1 MGFIDITLQL
11 LRGFGTTFLLFAL
24 TLLLSLPLGLLFCF
38 GSMSRFIPLRWLSR
52 SVVYVIR
59 GTPLLLQLFIVVYLP
74 GILLDAPIT
83 KWSIFNGNV
92 LAAYFFGALF
102 AFVLNYS
109 CYFSE
114 IYRSG
119 IQNLPRGQ
127 YEAGYVLGMTRIQV
141 FFRII
146 MPQMIKRI
154 LPPMSNEIIT
164 LVKDTSLAQIIA
176 VNELV
181 RTANNLQNTYAV
193 IWPLF
198 YAGAFYL
205 VFNGILTL
213 LFGYLERK
221 LNYYKV

>member
-1 MGFIDITLQL
+1 MGLTFEYATAQL
-11 LRGFGTTFLLFAL
+11 FEGFGKTVLLFAL
-24 TLLLSLPLGLLFCF
+24 TLVLAIPLGLVVCAC
-38 GSMSRFIPLRWLSR
+38 STSRFKPLSYLFKAIIW
-52 SVVYVIR
+52 VVR
-59 GTPLLLQLFIVVYLP
+59 GTPLLLQIIVVFYGP
-74 GILLDAPIT
+74 GLL
-83 KWSIFNGNV
+83 FNWQYGERMT
-92 LAAYFFGALF
+92 ALVI
-102 AFVLNYS
+102 AFTINYS

-127 YEAGYVLGMTRIQV
+127 YEAGYVLGMTRIQI
-141 FFRII
+141 FFRVIL
-146 MPQMIKRI
+146 PQMIKRI

-181 RTANNLQNTYAV
+181 RTANNLQNTYAF
-193 IWPLF
+193 IWPVF
-198 YAGAFYL
+198 YAGVFYL

-213 LFGYLERK
+213 LFGYMEKK

>member
-11 LRGFGTTFLLFAL
+11 LRGFGTTYLLFAL

-114 IYRSG
+114 IYRGG
-119 IQNLPRGQ
+119 IESISAGQ
-127 YEAGYVLGMTRIQV
+127 YEAGQVLGMTKRQIFFKVILLQV
-141 FFRII
+141 
-146 MPQMIKRI
+146 IKRI
-154 LPPMSNEIIT
+154 LAPISNETVT
-164 LVKDTSLAQIIA
+164 LVKDTSLARSVTVYEMFFYANQILTTEA
-176 VNELV
+176 L
-181 RTANNLQNTYAV
+181 L
-193 IWPLF
+193 WPLF
-198 YAGAFYL
+198 YAGLFYL
-205 VFNGILTL
+205 VFNALITW
-213 LFGYLERK
+213 LFNKAEKK
-221 LNYYKV
+221 LSYFRA